1 MHQQPRTAPVVLAGF
16 CSFLALYAT
25 QPLLPLLGGV
35 FHATHTRVTL
45 TITVATSAVALA
57 APFMGQIADRL
68 GRKRVIVG
76 SAAVLGLATLLAATS
91 STLNILLVWRFLEG
105 LATPGVFAI
114 TIAYVNDEWPA
125 SRAASGV
132 AAYVSG
138 TVLGGLCGRVVA
150 GLAAE
155 YFGWRWAFL
164 ALGAMDL
171 AIASI
176 LAWRLPVE
184 RQHHAM
190 AHGILRGSLG
200 HMRNGQLAATYLG
213 AFCVLFTQV
222 ALLTYVTFYLA
233 APPYRLTTGE
243 LGAVYTVYLVGAA
256 VTPIAG
262 RGIDRYGHRTAI
274 FFACVLCAG
283 GALVA
288 LGAPIPALLAG
299 LTMASS
305 GVFIANAAA
314 TSYIG
319 TVA

>member
-1 MHQQPRTAPVVLAGF
+1 
-16 CSFLALYAT
+16 
-25 QPLLPLLGGV
+25 
-35 FHATHTRVTL
+35 
-45 TITVATSAVALA
+45 
-57 APFMGQIADRL
+57 
-68 GRKRVIVG
+68 
-76 SAAVLGLATLLAATS
+76 
-91 STLNILLVWRFLEG
+91 
-105 LATPGVFAI
+105 
-114 TIAYVNDEWPA
+114 
-125 SRAASGV
+125 
-132 AAYVSG
+132 
-138 TVLGGLCGRVVA
+138 
-150 GLAAE
+150 
-155 YFGWRWAFL
+155 WAFL

-190 AHGILRGSLG
+190 AHGILRGSLR
-200 HMRNGQLAATYLG
+200 HLRNGQLAATYLG

-233 APPYRLTTGE
+233 APPYRLTAGE

-319 TVA
+319 TVARENRALAVGIYVSCYYIGGSAGASGPGWIWQSYGWRGVVALIVCVQIALASIALLNWKSHPTPKFSQP